1 MINVMLRCCKV
12 QKQYT
17 NYIKIFLCVDFLFN
31 IIILVCIAFIIYETN
46 KYMYFGGFG
55 SLFMLILL
63 IPYFVILFSNILLLL
78 LAIKFKK
85 RVTIIIV
92 LVLQMICSLL
102 WILIMHLFQSTIS
115 CLEFMMILQI
125 ITTIT
130 ILLLLWENR
139 GI

>member
-1 MINVMLRCCKV
+1 M
-12 QKQYT
+12 QKQNT
-17 NYIKIFLCVDFLFN
+17 NYIKIFLCVDFLLN

-46 KYMYFGGFG
+46 KYMYFAGFG

-102 WILIMHLFQSTIS
+102 WILIMHLFQSAIS

>member
-1 MINVMLRCCKV
+1 M
-12 QKQYT
+12 QKQNT
-17 NYIKIFLCVDFLFN
+17 NYIKIFLCVDFLLN

-46 KYMYFGGFG
+46 KYMYFAGFG

-85 RVTIIIV
+85 RVTIIIA

-102 WILIMHLFQSTIS
+102 WILIIHLFRSAIS
-115 CLEFMMILQI
+115 WLEFMMILQM
-125 ITTIT
+125 ITIIT